1 MGRLRLGAPLSI
13 ADAAGC
19 ASRHGFEIWSK
30 LTKLKVLDLS
40 GNMLNDS
47 IITSLVA
54 LSTIRSLFLNYTAL
68 SSAVT
73 IQQLSTMKL
82 ETLDLSDNA
91 INGTISTGIC
101 NMEILQEL
109 HLNDNMLFGELP
121 SCIGNLTSLR
131 VLDLS
136 NNLLRVKLPSPS
148 FAKFTSLVKLSLSNN
163 HLEGVLFLSS
173 LSNNRQLTHLELAS
187 SGNDF
192 QLQTEN
198 PATDMSAQLQVLVLR
213 NCNLNGNSAVI
224 PRFLLHQHSL
234 DLIDMSNNNLGGY
247 FPSWLIENNVNL
259 SYLILRGNSFSGPLF
274 PPPKVHINLQWL
286 DASCNKLSKLT
297 MEINVSLPNLQ
308 YLNLSDNSFQGVF
321 PSSFN
326 NMVSRVGVDLSSNN
340 FLDDI
345 GAAFKMIGIAN
356 LILSRNNFYGS
367 LPQEL
372 PPHFSHLVLNDNKIT
387 GKIPESICFNIFLT
401 VLDFSNNNLIGS
413 LPTCIYALPLLVI
426 LNLKG
431 NSLVGSIPSE
441 ICHLNRLIFLDV
453 SRNNLSGPI
462 PCLPNV
468 QYLHLSENQFNGTF
482 PLSLGTDIYTIDLQG
497 NQFSGILPRLMFKA
511 FPKLQ
516 IMLLERN
523 MFEGMIPNDICHLK
537 CLRLLDLSHNKLSGK
552 LPSCLSNIGSDDES
566 FNFQYSDRNI
576 TSIFLMFPVSSY
588 QDLLAQYTKF
598 ISQPDQ
604 EEFMTKS
611 RKDYYKGNMLNYM
624 SGLDFSSNQLK
635 GSIPESIGD
644 MKWLRALNF
653 SANYF
658 DGSIP
663 QSLSNLSDLESLDLS
678 HNNLAGQIPSELAAL
693 RSLEVF
699 SVAYNNL
706 SGPTPGIKGQFITF
720 DQSSYE
726 GNPYLCGPPLLSC
739 SEAPSVPELEEN
751 KEDDKVDDIILF
763 GCSAMFYMVGFWTSM
778 GVLYFKTSWRWSWFS
793 VVDRFSDC
801 VMAKLAIYTR
811 KIRGAN

>member
-1 MGRLRLGAPLSI
+1 MPVLVDGGCGFFLLQLSWRFATTGDEICYYQSFAKMVVEGRHNGAATLTAMWKLRGKTIGGGNALTMAVESWNSGDLLFGIMAAPKRKNGSAASFEAGGELVHGGGGAGRGFLLHLLNDVGWLLPFMQPC
-13 ADAAGC
+13 AA
-19 ASRHGFEIWSK
+19 SVDGFEIWSK

-136 NNLLRVKLPSPS
+136 NNLLRVKFPSPS

-259 SYLILRGNSFSGPLF
+259 SYLILR
-274 PPPKVHINLQWL
+274 
-286 DASCNKLSKLT
+286 
-297 MEINVSLPNLQ
+297 
-308 YLNLSDNSFQGVF
+308 
-321 PSSFN
+321 
-326 NMVSRVGVDLSSNN
+326 
-340 FLDDI
+340 
-345 GAAFKMIGIAN
+345 
-356 LILSRNNFYGS
+356 
-367 LPQEL
+367 
-372 PPHFSHLVLNDNKIT
+372 
-387 GKIPESICFNIFLT
+387 
-401 VLDFSNNNLIGS
+401 
-413 LPTCIYALPLLVI
+413 
-426 LNLKG
+426 
-431 NSLVGSIPSE
+431 
-441 ICHLNRLIFLDV
+441 
-453 SRNNLSGPI
+453 
-462 PCLPNV
+462 
-468 QYLHLSENQFNGTF
+468 
-482 PLSLGTDIYTIDLQG
+482 
-497 NQFSGILPRLMFKA
+497 
-511 FPKLQ
+511 
-516 IMLLERN
+516 
-523 MFEGMIPNDICHLK
+523 
-537 CLRLLDLSHNKLSGK
+537 
-552 LPSCLSNIGSDDES
+552 
-566 FNFQYSDRNI
+566 
-576 TSIFLMFPVSSY
+576 
-588 QDLLAQYTKF
+588 
-598 ISQPDQ
+598 DQ

-635 GSIPESIGD
+635 GSIPESI
-644 MKWLRALNF
+644 
-653 SANYF
+653 
-658 DGSIP
+658 
-663 QSLSNLSDLESLDLS
+663 
-678 HNNLAGQIPSELAAL
+678 ELAAL